1 MHDIPILA
9 EILII
14 LLVTAPIVFICQK
27 LKLPAIVGFLASG
40 VLLGPSVT
48 NLIANKEHIEVFAE
62 IGVILL
68 LFTIGLEF
76 SVANL
81 KQFRKQ
87 MLWGGTLQLVLTG
100 GIVFA
105 ITYYFGWRPKEAL
118 ILGFMLTLSSTAIV
132 FKLLMDRGEVR
143 SPQGMLATGILLFQD
158 LCVVPM
164 VLIIR
169 AMGEGTRVPLP
180 EAVLAIFRALIIVI
194 VLWLTLRVLLP
205 KVLDQ
210 IARIENRELFLIAAI
225 LIVIGVSWIT
235 NWAGLSYA
243 LGAFI
248 AGILLA
254 ESDYCHEIMAEISPI
269 RNLLFS
275 LFFIS
280 IGMLFDV
287 DFVVGHFQQ
296 LIGFTLAAIVGKGLI
311 IGGVVFLLSRSLRL
325 AVLVGMMLPQVGEFS
340 FVLAQLSREF
350 NLLGYVDYQGFLC
363 TTLISMVATPFFFK
377 YAPHLAMWFQETRAE
392 LPQAPEPAAPKMS
405 GHTIILGYGVTG
417 HNLARVLTETH
428 IPFVVVELQPDLI
441 QEAKDLKYNVIYGDA
456 AKRDILIQAGMEK
469 ARVLVIAISDPFATK
484 HILNLARSI
493 NKDIDIIVRTR
504 RESEID
510 DYYRFGASQV
520 ISEEF
525 ETSVEIFSRV
535 LEEFRIPRNV
545 TQLQVELIRQDR
557 YSMLRGLSLSPET
570 MANLPDILART
581 VVETF
586 VLLEDSYWVGK
597 SLKELNLQEQTGTV
611 IVSVVRSV
619 ASTTNP
625 PPEFELHSGDV
636 LILLGSHVQLDA
648 ALSILKSQ
656 PELKP
661 KSKSKS

>member
-14 LLVTAPIVFICQK
+14 LLVAAPIVFICQK
-27 LKLPAIVGFLASG
+27 LKLPTIVGFLVAG

-76 SVANL
+76 SFTNL
-81 KQFRKQ
+81 KQLRKQ
-87 MLWGGTLQLVLTG
+87 MLWGGGLQLLLTG

-105 ITYYFGWRPKEAL
+105 VTYYFGWRPQEAL
-118 ILGFMLTLSSTAIV
+118 IIGFMLTLSSTAIV

-143 SPQGMLATGILLFQD
+143 SPQGMFATGILLFQD

-180 EAVLAIFRALIIVI
+180 EAVLAIFKALIIVI
-194 VLWLTLRVLLP
+194 ALWMILRILLP
-205 KVLDQ
+205 KLLDQ
-210 IARIENRELFLIAAI
+210 IARLENRELFLIVAI
-225 LIVIGVSWIT
+225 LIVIGVAWIT
-235 NWAGLSYA
+235 NWAGLSYS
-243 LGAFI
+243 LGAFL
-248 AGILLA
+248 AGMLLA

-280 IGMLFDV
+280 IGMLLDV
-287 DFVVGHFQQ
+287 GFIAGHYQQ
-296 LIGFTLAAIVGKGLI
+296 VAGFTFAAIVGKGLI
-311 IGGVVFLLSRSLRL
+311 IIAVVFLLTRSFRL
-325 AVLVGMMLPQVGEFS
+325 SILVGMMLSQVGEFS

-350 NLLGYVDYQGFLC
+350 NLIGYVDYQGFLC
-363 TTLISMVATPFFFK
+363 TSLISMVATPFFFK
-377 YAPHLAMWFQETRAE
+377 YSPHLAMWFQETRAE
-392 LPQAPEPAAPKMS
+392 MPQEIEPYSSKME
-405 GHTIILGYGVTG
+405 GHTIILGLGVTG
-417 HNLARVLTETH
+417 HNLARVLTKTH
-428 IPFVVVELQPDLI
+428 IPFMVVDLQPDLI
-441 QEAKDLKYNVIYGDA
+441 QEAKDLKYNVIFGDA
-456 AKRDILIQAGMEK
+456 SKRGILAQAGLDK

-493 NKDIDIIVRTR
+493 NKEIDIIVRTR
-504 RESEID
+504 KESDID
-510 DYYRFGASQV
+510 DYYRFGATQV

-586 VLLEDSYWVGK
+586 VFLEDSHWIGK
-597 SLKELNLQEQTGTV
+597 TLKDLNLQEQTGTV
-611 IVSVVRSV
+611 IISIVRSV
-619 ASTTNP
+619 AATTNP
-625 PPEFELHSGDV
+625 KLDFELHSGDV
-636 LILLGSHVQLDA
+636 LILLGSHAQLDA
-648 ALSILKSQ
+648 ALQILKGE
-656 PELKP
+656 PE
-661 KSKSKS
+661 SE